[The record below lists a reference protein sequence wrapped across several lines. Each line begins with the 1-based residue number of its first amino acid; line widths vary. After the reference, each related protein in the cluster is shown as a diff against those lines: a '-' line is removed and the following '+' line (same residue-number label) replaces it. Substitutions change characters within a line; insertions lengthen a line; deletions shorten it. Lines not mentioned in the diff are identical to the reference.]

1 VNNYDFRIS
10 NYELLF
16 IHAALYNIPI
26 LTKEVPSVTTPRK
39 DTLLLFDLDGTL
51 WDSAPAVAEAWNE
64 VFQQEDPSLPLLTV
78 DDIHGVMG
86 MTMKEISETLYPGY
100 QSPRRAAIF
109 DRCCTYEVEY
119 LHSHCGTLYPDFRP
133 VLESLKARGYELAV
147 VSNCQRG
154 YVEAFLSSS
163 NASDLFIDYEE
174 WERTGLTKGENIRLV
189 MERNGYT
196 KGIYIGD
203 TKKDREAALLAGIP
217 FIHAAYG
224 FGEVPDA
231 AGVIH
236 SLADLP
242 ETIEAIVPIKP

>member
-1 VNNYDFRIS
+1 MTGN
-10 NYELLF
+10 
-16 IHAALYNIPI
+16 
-26 LTKEVPSVTTPRK
+26 RK

-51 WDSAPAVAEAWNE
+51 WDSAPAVADAWNE
-64 VFQQEDPSLPLLTV
+64 VFQREDASLPLLTV

-86 MTMKEISETLYPGY
+86 MTMKEIGETLYPGF

-109 DRCCTYEVEY
+109 DKCCTYEVEY
-119 LHSHCGTLYPDFRP
+119 LHSHCGTLYPDFFP
-133 VLESLKARGYELAV
+133 TLESLKARGYELAV
-147 VSNCQRG
+147 VSNCQLG
-154 YVEAFLSSS
+154 YIDAFLSSS
-163 NASDLFIDYEE
+163 GASYLFKDYEE

-189 MERNGYT
+189 MKRNGYT

-203 TKKDREAALLAGIP
+203 TKKDREAAILAGIP

-231 AGVIH
+231 DGVIR

-242 ETIEAIVPIKP
+242 DVLDAI